1 MSFDKVM
8 ASVEDIKGKFAEQ
21 GLQAFQPELA
31 LICDAELSGL
41 VEGLEG
47 LQTVASLPY
56 STLVGPL
63 QRVEGRLLAGWLHQ
77 RPLLLLLGRI
87 HPHNGFSLS
96 EAGFPSRVCR
106 LLGGQRLLICTK
118 ASSLSSASTSS
129 TSNNTSTG
137 AGVQLV
143 IIKDHLNFSGLGG
156 LSALAGENDPRFGPR
171 YFPLV
176 EAYSPDWRE
185 ATSSLATSL
194 GFAGGCERGGG
205 RPA

>member
-77 RPLLLLLGRI
+77 RPLLLLLVDL
-87 HPHNGFSLS
+87 HLTVLS
-96 EAGFPSRVCR
+96 QDPS
-106 LLGGQRLLICTK
+106 
-118 ASSLSSASTSS
+118 
-129 TSNNTSTG
+129 
-137 AGVQLV
+137 
-143 IIKDHLNFSGLGG
+143 
-156 LSALAGENDPRFGPR
+156 
-171 YFPLV
+171 
-176 EAYSPDWRE
+176 
-185 ATSSLATSL
+185 
-194 GFAGGCERGGG
+194 
-205 RPA
+205 